1 MTGYAHGAVGVSA
14 SDGQPPRAHTVSQ
27 ALDIVKG
34 TLKGIR
40 LTVIGEVSEV
50 SAKRGYKAVY
60 FTIKDRSSALK
71 CLMWNDLY
79 RASGLDLEVGQE
91 VEVSG
96 FFSLYAARGTMN
108 FDVRRLSLA
117 EHGRLL
123 AQHGLAGAQEPN
135 RPLLMHAVGQREVD
149 RIHVRILHEAKV
161 RGRPVILGTRIALCR
176 INVKLPGKSVEP
188 LGATP
193 RDRNQPRALD
203 MRERSR
209 EPAGNAARAHDAP
222 TNLSHVRLR
231 SRESFP
237 AIIPSR
243 PVAHCVNASTGIG
256 RDPHDPQAP
265 NESSQPSRLAPIMK
279 AHKSKGTM

>member
-1 MTGYAHGAVGVSA
+1 
-14 SDGQPPRAHTVSQ
+14 
-27 ALDIVKG
+27 
-34 TLKGIR
+34 
-40 LTVIGEVSEV
+40 
-50 SAKRGYKAVY
+50 
-60 FTIKDRSSALK
+60 
-71 CLMWNDLY
+71 
-79 RASGLDLEVGQE
+79 
-91 VEVSG
+91 
-96 FFSLYAARGTMN
+96 
-108 FDVRRLSLA
+108 
-117 EHGRLL
+117 
-123 AQHGLAGAQEPN
+123 
-135 RPLLMHAVGQREVD
+135 MHAVGQREVD